1 MKQRFVLM
9 RLKFNINFREEI
21 HTYMKLK

>member
-1 MKQRFVLM
+1 MKQRFVCM

-21 HTYMKLK
+21 

>member
-1 MKQRFVLM
+1 MKQRFVCM

-21 HTYMKLK
+21 H

>member
-1 MKQRFVLM
+1 MKQRFVCM

-21 HTYMKLK
+21 HIY

>member
-1 MKQRFVLM
+1 MKQRFVCM

-21 HTYMKLK
+21 HTY

>member
-1 MKQRFVLM
+1 MKQRFVCM

-21 HTYMKLK
+21 HIYMKL

>member
-1 MKQRFVLM
+1 MKQRFVCM

-21 HTYMKLK
+21 HT

>member
-1 MKQRFVLM
+1 MKQRFVCM

-21 HTYMKLK
+21 HTYMK